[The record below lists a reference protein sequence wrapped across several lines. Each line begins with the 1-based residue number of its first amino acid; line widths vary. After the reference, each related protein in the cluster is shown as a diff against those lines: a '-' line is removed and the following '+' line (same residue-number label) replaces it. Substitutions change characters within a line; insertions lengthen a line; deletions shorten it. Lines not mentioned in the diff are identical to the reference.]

1 VVGIDERPD
10 GIVPK
15 IISGGLFYGMPQQHA
30 GNGKELQ
37 EIQVRNSSFL
47 YAFHDLSL
55 FYLCEDKYF
64 L

>member
-15 IISGGLFYGMPQQHA
+15 IVSGGLFYGMPQQHA

-37 EIQVRNSSFL
+37 EIQIRNSSFL
-47 YAFHDLSL
+47 VVFHD
-55 FYLCEDKYF
+55 
-64 L
+64 